1 VTWPDHYEGL
11 SIVIPTYNERENVAE
26 LLAELRRIGPRLTR
40 PYEVVLVDDRSP
52 DGTGDIAERLA
63 RELGLEVRVLS
74 RDGERSMGGATAA
87 GVRACSWDLVCV
99 MDADLSHPPSFIP
112 TMLESLDG
120 ADGVVASR
128 YVPGARIE
136 SWPVARHLMSYIA
149 TALARSTLHVRCRDP
164 LSGFF
169 LFPRSLLEQIS
180 ITGDGNKPLLEVLV
194 RAEPIVNE
202 VAYHFRNRK
211 NGRSKLTAGNIAE
224 FLGLLVV
231 LRSGLRKRLKAPQV
245 PTRSGTSETRKP

>member
-1 VTWPDHYEGL
+1 VTSLNQTEGL
-11 SIVIPTYNERENVAE
+11 SIVIPTYNERENIAE
-26 LLAELRRIGPRLTR
+26 LLGELRRIAPRLKR
-40 PYEVVLVDDRSP
+40 PYEIVLVDDHSP
-52 DGTGDIAERLA
+52 DGTGDIAERTA
-63 RELGLEVRVLS
+63 HGLGLGVRVLS

-99 MDADLSHPPSFIP
+99 MDADLSHPPSLIP
-112 TMLESLDG
+112 EMVESLDG

-136 SWPVARHLMSYIA
+136 SWPVVRHVISYVA
-149 TALARSTLHVRCRDP
+149 TVLARSTLHLRCRDP

-169 LFPRSLLEQIS
+169 LFRRSLLEQVA

-194 RAEPIVNE
+194 GAKPVVNE
-202 VAYHFRNRK
+202 VPYHFRNRK

-224 FLGLLVV
+224 FLRLVAV
-231 LRSGLRKRLKAPQV
+231 LRSGLRKGISESS
-245 PTRSGTSETRKP
+245 RSGTPETRRH